1 MRFTSKM
8 KLSYRDRSKQ
18 VQSVTKTRQ
27 DNDMTD
33 RTGTIHAKNE
43 NELSG
48 SIILGV
54 IYDKNQIGQRCEQSY
69 SSSLR

>member
-1 MRFTSKM
+1 M
-8 KLSYRDRSKQ
+8 
-18 VQSVTKTRQ
+18 KTRQ

-33 RTGTIHAKNE
+33 RRGTIHAKNE

-69 SSSLR
+69 SSGLR